1 MMEDNDKTETKRREA
16 VVLEQYQ
23 GILPYYEAFYI
34 RTIIYAAGRSEEAF
48 ERFEVAVG
56 EAVSSETIMSAV
68 QEALTHAAALSRFF
82 WPSDKRNVLAVARG
96 KRLRE
101 AFRLDDTS
109 SLKNRGLRNAFEHF
123 DEHLD
128 RFLLKEPMGYVFPD
142 PIVEEHTITDE
153 VIGSVFRLVDP
164 TNGICVLLGRKFEY
178 RPIRAEVRNILAGA
192 KQMDE
197 QGSRLPK

>member
-1 MMEDNDKTETKRREA
+1 MMRDIDKAETKRREA

-34 RTIIYAAGRSEEAF
+34 RAIIYAAGRSEEAF
-48 ERFEVAVG
+48 ERFEVALR
-56 EAVSSETIMSAV
+56 EAVGSEAIMSAV

-82 WPSDKRNVLAVARG
+82 WPSRNNNMLAMARG

-101 AFRLDDTS
+101 AFGLDDTS
-109 SLKNRGLRNAFEHF
+109 SLKDRELRNAFEHF

-128 RFLLKEPMGYVFPD
+128 QFLLKEPIGYIFPD

-153 VIGSVFRLVDP
+153 VSGSVFRLVDP
-164 TNGICVLLGRKFEY
+164 TNGMCVLLGRKFEY
-178 RPIRAEVRNILAGA
+178 RPIRAEVKNILVRAE
-192 KQMDE
+192 QMEE
-197 QGSRLPK
+197 QGSRLG